1 MEKNIWLWWEQGWEQ
16 APAICRYN
24 YLSFKKTSPDWD
36 IHLVDKNN
44 IYQYIPKTYSWLF
57 QCQGPAFRADIIRSL
72 LLFYH
77 GGVYSDAACMNFKN
91 LDETMNMVNFDDF
104 FTLKLNHFRATT
116 REAVS
121 WFLIAPKGSKVFG
134 KLAQTFVAAAK
145 KNPIQHEYFMFHF
158 TYDKLIKSDPLVQKH
173 FESMYSVNGFNNRI
187 DAQYLKHTPE
197 KVEEMIPD
205 KFPDPNAHPRNII
218 QQAKDGNFVHLK
230 LRHRGCEG
238 FENENS
244 LYNNLRNI
252 VGF

>member
-1 MEKNIWLWWEQGWEQ
+1 MRITWKKQFGYGGNRVGNKHPKYADIT
-16 APAICRYN
+16 I
-24 YLSFKKTSPDWD
+24 YLLKKTSPDWD
-36 IHLVDKNN
+36 VVLVDKNN
-44 IYQYIPKTYSWLF
+44 IYQYIPRDYSWLF

-145 KNPIQHEYFMFHF
+145 KKPNTARIFYVPFH
-158 TYDKLIKSDPLVQKH
+158 
-173 FESMYSVNGFNNRI
+173 
-187 DAQYLKHTPE
+187 
-197 KVEEMIPD
+197 
-205 KFPDPNAHPRNII
+205 
-218 QQAKDGNFVHLK
+218 
-230 LRHRGCEG
+230 LR
-238 FENENS
+238 
-244 LYNNLRNI
+244 
-252 VGF
+252 